1 MGIFLYCKKEKKED
15 NIEKI
20 NENIIIGNIKITH
33 NLFERIINSYE
44 NVIKEETNN
53 CLGFMIN
60 GKENEKEI
68 KNCEIYINNKKI
80 DFNYYYNFPHEGNY
94 QIKYIFKELLTSTN
108 FMFYDCNSI
117 ISLDLSN
124 FNTQNV
130 TNMSRMFKDCNS
142 FIVLTF
148 LYI

>member
-20 NENIIIGNIKITH
+20 KENIVIGNIKITN

-60 GKENEKEI
+60 GKENEK
-68 KNCEIYINNKKI
+68 K
-80 DFNYYYNFPHEGNY
+80 
-94 QIKYIFKELLTSTN
+94 
-108 FMFYDCNSI
+108 
-117 ISLDLSN
+117 
-124 FNTQNV
+124 
-130 TNMSRMFKDCNS
+130 
-142 FIVLTF
+142 
-148 LYI
+148 